1 MKAVIDR
8 LILTLETGHRKKQT
22 QQIWGLGVGAIVML
36 ILEEL
41 KHILLHWKFQEDFTS
56 IYEVTSTQT

>member
-8 LILTLETGHRKKQT
+8 MILTLETGHRKKQT
-22 QQIWGLGVGAIVML
+22 KQIWGLGVGAVVMLILEELKSALILL

-41 KHILLHWKFQEDFTS
+41 KHILLH
-56 IYEVTSTQT
+56 